1 MVTGRLHR
9 RRLAWVAGV
18 LLVATAAML
27 WMAAHRAP
35 HPGSPVAAHLAAL
48 RGLWP
53 ASLRRPAVVV
63 AALALVVAVDAVFVV
78 LIATGRG
85 RRLALPAR
93 ASLGALAALVILQGL
108 HQTEH
113 LVQVTQLLV
122 TGGNADLSQGV
133 LTRLNQELV
142 HLVWTSAVWI
152 GCAALLLRYRHNRWL
167 WVAFA
172 IAGIHDVEHIYLY
185 TVSLD
190 PAVALHGGVNG
201 ILATGGL
208 LGGPL
213 QRPYLHFLYNLLEF
227 VPLVAALLDELA
239 ARTRGAQ
246 RAPRPL
252 RMRSA
257 SA

>member
-27 WMAAHRAP
+27 WMAAHRVP

-142 HLVWTSAVWI
+142 HLSSDFHTPGNASATGTTAGCGSPSRSPASTTSSTSTSTPSPSTRRSRSTA
-152 GCAALLLRYRHNRWL
+152 GSTGSSPRGACSAARCSGRTCTSSTTCSSSSRSSPRSSTSSPP
-167 WVAFA
+167 A
-172 IAGIHDVEHIYLY
+172 
-185 TVSLD
+185 
-190 PAVALHGGVNG
+190 PAVLSG
-201 ILATGGL
+201 
-208 LGGPL
+208 
-213 QRPYLHFLYNLLEF
+213 R
-227 VPLVAALLDELA
+227 
-239 ARTRGAQ
+239 RG
-246 RAPRPL
+246 R
-252 RMRSA
+252 
-257 SA
+257 